1 MTPVQVAKVKEDVA
15 VEPTGIRLTAPGE
28 EVSGDNSMAF
38 NDLQINREEK
48 QESPYRT
55 QQQIRNEVD
64 YQNYFS
70 QQNAQVG
77 SYETATQLEMTRSQ
91 RELQAKQNASVQAS
105 LQADKA
111 QNTQEYEV
119 AVQNR
124 EAIAAQ
130 RQEDNSTNLTA
141 WKDAKDYL
149 TQTEQTETEVRQQS
163 ALDRLNIIQNEKDL
177 QAQKARLEEEKI
189 VAAKD
194 QRAQEVT
201 YTKQVQQEA
210 ATVEGQAQYEKIQQ
224 TASSAVQL
232 KTTPNYLRDE
242 NGVLFPSN
250 TMTEKTYQIKNKEG
264 YVTKVIIRRVVV
276 DPNGHGVVYEQ
287 TTDENGKT
295 YFTRDGQVSTEY
307 IWFNESTGANVL
319 TK

>member
-1 MTPVQVAKVKEDVA
+1 MMPVQVAKVKEDVA

-28 EVSGDNSMAF
+28 EVSGENSMAF
-38 NDLQINREEK
+38 NDLQINREAK

-91 RELQAKQNASVQAS
+91 RELQAKQNASVQAT

-149 TQTEQTETEVRQQS
+149 TQTEQKETEVRQQS
-163 ALDRLNIIQNEKDL
+163 ELDRLNIIQNEKDL